1 MLLNNDF
8 IDHKKS
14 STIKNDDSNIKDNTT
29 IEDSSSN
36 KVKGRLMQNPNKNH
50 KSESYDDLKLDFS
63 AELFSSLENYLP
75 KDILNTSRDNK
86 VKYMYTILHDYL
98 PPETQYR
105 VEHFEKWVNTTNF
118 QVIRPTTMNKFGVVL
133 DDFGFQTMFDK
144 LMEGF
149 ICPLSKVLFAKVGG
163 STLDFHHGFVVE
175 YGIDKDVDLG
185 FHVDDSEVT
194 LNVCLGKQFSG
205 GELFFRGIRCE
216 KHMHTKSHPE
226 ENFDYFHI
234 PGQAV
239 LHHGRHRHGA
249 RATTWGHRVNLI
261 LWCKR

>member
-14 STIKNDDSNIKDNTT
+14 PTIKNDDSNIKDNTT

-105 VEHFEKWVNTTNF
+105 VLYHFSYFFCEFCCIV
-118 QVIRPTTMNKFGVVL
+118 
-133 DDFGFQTMFDK
+133 FDK
-144 LMEGF
+144 RM
-149 ICPLSKVLFAKVGG
+149 
-163 STLDFHHGFVVE
+163 
-175 YGIDKDVDLG
+175 
-185 FHVDDSEVT
+185 
-194 LNVCLGKQFSG
+194 
-205 GELFFRGIRCE
+205 
-216 KHMHTKSHPE
+216 
-226 ENFDYFHI
+226 ENF
-234 PGQAV
+234 
-239 LHHGRHRHGA
+239 
-249 RATTWGHRVNLI
+249 
-261 LWCKR
+261 